1 MVISKTVLIVLSSFF
16 CGFVAR
22 GIMLAIA
29 ERKIAKMRADE
40 LEKIKAQAFQ
50 NGIHE
55 ARMMYNEALE
65 KGQK

>member
-1 MVISKTVLIVLSSFF
+1 
-16 CGFVAR
+16 
-22 GIMLAIA
+22 MLAIE
-29 ERKIAKMRADE
+29 ERRIAKMRADE
-40 LEKIKAQAFQ
+40 LEKIKALAFQ